1 MYQNSTPDECGI
13 FVPKGQ
19 KRVIVHRY
27 EHRVASSS
35 WYRVAGQYI
44 FGVQEIMSLPVLAT
58 SYVFVQDIKGYYI
71 RVNERMVECT

>member
-1 MYQNSTPDECGI
+1 MRHFCPQGTKESNCPSLLT
-13 FVPKGQ
+13 
-19 KRVIVHRY
+19 
-27 EHRVASSS
+27 SSS
-35 WYRVAGQYI
+35 IFIIYSVAGQYI